1 MKPGERGF
9 TLIELTVTVAIVAL
23 IAAGA
28 NMSVFQVLK
37 GTERSN
43 DHMAA
48 VNQVQNAGYW
58 VSRDTQ
64 MAKNVTVDNLTPPAF
79 LLLDWTTGEDTVV
92 LHQVTYTLEAMPGS
106 GLKRL
111 MRNHSIDGGAAN
123 TALVAQYIDPDPG
136 MTSCQ
141 FTVDGTLILTVTA
154 SVSSRSQTKTETRV
168 YEVVPRPD

>member
-1 MKPGERGF
+1 MKPGEKGF

-28 NMSVFQVLK
+28 NMSIFQVLK

-43 DHMAA
+43 DHMTA

-64 MAKNVTVDNLTPPAF
+64 MAENVTVDNLTPPAF
-79 LLLDWTTGEDTVV
+79 LVLAWTEEDTGVG
-92 LHQVTYTLEAMPGS
+92 HQVTYTLEAMPGS

-111 MRNHSIDGGAAN
+111 IRNHSIDGGAAN

-136 MTSCQ
+136 MTKCQ
-141 FTVDGTLILTVTA
+141 FINGTLTLTVTA
-154 SVSSRSQTKTETRV
+154 SISSRSQTKTETRV
-168 YEVVPRPD
+168 YKIAPRPS